1 MRASLWGW
9 RTGPSAA
16 VTGDPAAYAGRM
28 GRARAP
34 GLLPRWV
41 AANALGELV
50 GLGGTGLIGVAYFRY
65 AGEPAGVPAVLA
77 AFGVAVG
84 SGVVEATVLGL
95 AQHWAVRPW
104 LPALRARRWWFATLW
119 GALAAYV
126 LGWLPSTLL
135 SLGSADDPAQ
145 AAVTGPPQGAV
156 LLAAAALGLAA
167 GAVLAF
173 AQALE
178 LRRHIA
184 HAWRWIPAN
193 MLAWAVGMP
202 LVFLGIDLVAR
213 EQPLWRAILLAVAT
227 LLATGAAVGVI
238 NGSFL
243 ARLLTPRLR
252 A

>member
-1 MRASLWGW
+1 MGLADGSFGRGHGRSRRLRWPHGKGS
-9 RTGPSAA
+9 RTGPA
-16 VTGDPAAYAGRM
+16 
-28 GRARAP
+28 
-34 GLLPRWV
+34 PRWV

-50 GLGGTGLIGVAYFRY
+50 GLGGTGLIGFAYYRY

-126 LGWLPSTLL
+126 LGWLPSTSPLARQRRRPCPGRRRRATPVGRA
-135 SLGSADDPAQ
+135 SRSGRPR
-145 AAVTGPPQGAV
+145 PRRRRGA
-156 LLAAAALGLAA
+156 GLRPT
-167 GAVLAF
+167 
-173 AQALE
+173 LE
-178 LRRHIA
+178 LRRHVA

-202 LVFLGIDLVAR
+202 WSSSASTSWSASSPCGAR
-213 EQPLWRAILLAVAT
+213 SCSRWPPCWGPGPWWA
-227 LLATGAAVGVI
+227 
-238 NGSFL
+238 
-243 ARLLTPRLR
+243 
-252 A
+252 